1 MKKGAPMKAVI
12 TPTGSSLG
20 DMIVLASVSAAIKK
34 EAPPRE
40 ATGIRSR

>member
-12 TPTGSSLG
+12 TPTGNSLG
-20 DMIVLASVSAAIKK
+20 EMMVLARVSAAIKK

-40 ATGIRSR
+40 ATGSRSR